1 MASPTILSKTFLF
14 DSRGRRPTEPSAAFR
29 VLFRD
34 LAIPFRHVQR
44 FDIRSVVV
52 SSGAVPIDS
61 TYLLLRIPE
70 LDGFEHPLLS
80 NIDAGN
86 RAFCSL
92 FPEKRFGGDMGGV
105 TRFDVISPAHEKGV
119 ASITLPSLPILTF
132 ELIDPTTNQLLS
144 FTDTQSWA
152 ITGVMYYQQQSSH
165 GWESPFVS
173 TDQSQGSRPV

>member
-1 MASPTILSKTFLF
+1 MSTPNTPLSKTFLF
-14 DSRGRRPTEPSAAFR
+14 DSRGKRPTEQAASFR

-44 FDIRSVVV
+44 FDIRSVVM
-52 SSGAVPIDS
+52 STGAVPADA

-80 NIDAGN
+80 NTDAGN

-92 FPEKRFGGDMGGV
+92 FPEKRLGDSTAV
-105 TRFDVISPAHEKGV
+105 TRFDVVSPAHEKGV
-119 ASITLPSLPILTF
+119 ASITLPSLPVITF
-132 ELIDPTTNQLLS
+132 ELIDPTTNQLVA
-144 FTDTQSWA
+144 FTENQSWA

-173 TDQSQGSRPV
+173 PST